1 MNFSGALGFT
11 LEIGVFL
18 LGLAVGSFLNV
29 VIYRLPREGLSLWQP
44 RRSFCP
50 SCQNQLS
57 WYDNIPLF
65 GYIRL
70 KGRCRY
76 CQSPISVR
84 YPLVEL
90 LSGILA
96 LSLFFRY
103 GFTVEF
109 FFYWYFVSALTAVA
123 FIDSELMLIPDI
135 LVLPT
140 YILGFL
146 LALIVPNPE
155 LTGELLWNRLIALGW
170 NRRLISLTGAILGFL
185 LGFLSL
191 YLASKSYKLWRNRD
205 GLGAGDP
212 PLLGLIGI
220 FLGWRSIFPI
230 LFLSS
235 VIGLLSV
242 IISFSTGKLPAKAG
256 VSGMRIPYG
265 PFLVLAA
272 LFWLFYGEKIIRWYV
287 SLLSIPS

>member
-1 MNFSGALGFT
+1 MHLSGATDIIFGVGVALMGF
-11 LEIGVFL
+11 
-18 LGLAVGSFLNV
+18 AVGSFLNV
-29 VIYRLPREGLSLWQP
+29 VIYRLPREGLSIWQP

-50 SCQNQLS
+50 ACRNQIP
-57 WYDNIPLF
+57 WHDNIPFLSYLF
-65 GYIRL
+65 LR
-70 KGRCRY
+70 GRCRF
-76 CQSPISVR
+76 CGTPISAR

-90 LSGILA
+90 LSAILA
-96 LSLFFRY
+96 FSLYRKY
-103 GFTVEF
+103 GITWELL
-109 FFYWYFVSALTAVA
+109 FYWYFVCALTAIA
-123 FIDSELMLIPDI
+123 FIDSELMVIPDL

-140 YILGFL
+140 YILGFVI
-146 LALIVPNPE
+146 AVVTPNPE
-155 LTGELLWNRLIALGW
+155 LTGTLVWAALDRAGW
-170 NRRLISLTGAILGFL
+170 NPRLISLAGSVMGFA

-191 YLASKSYKLWRNRD
+191 FLASKAYKLWRGKD

-242 IISFSTGKLPAKAG
+242 MLSLAAGKLPSRGDLGG
-256 VSGMRIPYG
+256 VRLPFG

-272 LFWLFYGEKIIRWYV
+272 LFWLFYGEPIIGWYA
-287 SLLSIPS
+287 SLLTVQ